1 MVTSPSADPS
11 AAAAPARSAVRPFVH
26 ADLPATP
33 RSAFRSHPRLLLVF
47 VLLFLALAVSASVA
61 GSQLLLTWDQ
71 PIQRWVEAHRTAAL
85 DDVFRGFSRLGST
98 VPVMV
103 VGLVVGLLA
112 RRRCQAV
119 GIAVLVATFS
129 KPLIETVLK
138 AVVDRERPDF
148 ERLVPGV
155 GPSFPS
161 GHVMAAMA
169 LWGMVPL
176 VVSLYSR
183 RRAVWW
189 ASVAIAATVIGGIA
203 ASRVY
208 LGVHWFSDVVGGLMA
223 GAIFLLGVQ
232 LLYDR
237 VHARRGCRLTGAEPT
252 SGRRVVGPDDDAA
265 ADPAPGDLVPAGV
278 VSGDDTRPLDAPG
291 APGAPV
297 GAVNA
302 PVAQAGVPSGRDVAR

>member
-1 MVTSPSADPS
+1 VVTLPFLDQS
-11 AAAAPARSAVRPFVH
+11 AAAAPARPDVRAYVH

-33 RSAFRSHPRLLLVF
+33 RSALRSHPRVLLGFLLV
-47 VLLFLALAVSASVA
+47 FLALAVSASVA

-85 DDVFRGFSRLGST
+85 DDVFRGFSRLGAT

-103 VGLVVGLLA
+103 VGLAVGLA
-112 RRRCQAV
+112 AWRRCQAV
-119 GIAVLVATFS
+119 GVAVLAATFS

-138 AVVDRERPDF
+138 AIVDRERPDF
-148 ERLVPGV
+148 ERLVAGN

-161 GHVMAAMA
+161 GHAMAAMA

-176 VVSLYSR
+176 VVSLYTR

-189 ASVAIAATVIGGIA
+189 ASVTIAAAVVGGIA

-223 GAIFLLGVQ
+223 GAIFLLAVQ
-232 LLYDR
+232 ALYDR
-237 VHARRGCRLTGAEPT
+237 VHATRGCRLTGAGPT
-252 SGRRVVGPDDDAA
+252 RGRRYVGPDVRPDDLGTIGVE
-265 ADPAPGDLVPAGV
+265 APDDLETIGVEPLAGN
-278 VSGDDTRPLDAPG
+278 
-291 APGAPV
+291 V
-297 GAVNA
+297 GAERDRS
-302 PVAQAGVPSGRDVAR
+302 AQAGVPSGRDASR